1 MKRIYQTQLYQ
12 IMSYFL
18 KLYKIKIIRLRKKK
32 GTKENIKLVKI
43 QFLRKRQFLL

>member
-1 MKRIYQTQLYQ
+1 
-12 IMSYFL
+12 MSNSVVSNHVIFL
-18 KLYKIKIIRLRKKK
+18 IAVYKIKIIRLRKKK